1 MSKIRWLARC
11 EPDNA
16 ARTTGVVLPH
26 DWLTW
31 HIGGQSFEPVTAQD
45 ATDLIAELGGPEAR
59 ADAVGSV
66 GHHRGGAVEPGPRL
80 QTLRTQTGEISR
92 ITLTGG
98 AAQSAAVRAI
108 ALAVFGLPIA
118 ATEPFESVAVGA
130 AKQAAWA
137 LSGTM
142 LDWPVPYASE
152 QEPTAEDVAA
162 AHEINARYESVLQ
175 THFLRAGE

>member
-1 MSKIRWLARC
+1 
-11 EPDNA
+11 
-16 ARTTGVVLPH
+16 
-26 DWLTW
+26 
-31 HIGGQSFEPVTAQD
+31 
-45 ATDLIAELGGPEAR
+45 
-59 ADAVGSV
+59 
-66 GHHRGGAVEPGPRL
+66 VEPGLRL

-162 AHEINARYESVLQ
+162 AQEINARYESVLQ
-175 THFLRAGE
+175 THFLRRRVIGFMARTDLSLAERVEYRPAVAEPSDFDTFWADTLETTAGIDLAVSSPPSRPPTGPSISSTQWGIAGTEITN